1 MIDPA
6 QSTEQPSQQPAT
18 PPVATA
24 TGAETVQPPGR
35 ASIAN
40 DPLRRSPF
48 LATILSLMPGL
59 GQVYTGYYQR
69 GFVHA
74 IVVAGIITLLATG
87 SLGPM
92 TALAS
97 VFLAF
102 FWLYNVIDAGRRAVL
117 FNEALAGRADIDLPK
132 DFSTPGLHGTILG
145 GSILVI
151 VGLVLLS
158 STLFDVSLDWLEDWW
173 PVAIVVFGGFLIFKA
188 MQERSVAEGSEDED
202 TD

>member
-1 MIDPA
+1 MIDPT
-6 QSTEQPSQQPAT
+6 QSTEQTNQQPPTA
-18 PPVATA
+18 PPATA
-24 TGAETVQPPGR
+24 PAAETVQPQGR

-48 LATILSLMPGL
+48 LATVLSLMPGL

-74 IVVAGIITLLATG
+74 IVVAGIIALLATG

-97 VFLAF
+97 VFLGF
-102 FWLYNVIDAGRRAVL
+102 FWLYNIVDAGRRAIL
-117 FNEALAGRADIDLPK
+117 FNEALAGRADIELPK
-132 DFSTPGLHGTILG
+132 DFTTPGLHGTILG

-158 STLFDVSLDWLEDWW
+158 STLFDVSLEWLEDWW
-173 PVAIVVFGGFLIFKA
+173 PVAIVGFGGFLIFKA
-188 MQERSVAEGSEDED
+188 IQERSAIAGSEDEE